1 MWSELQ
7 ESSGNTVLSCLSE
20 ARIGSANH
28 GEQIDVCQMAA
39 SGKKLYCSAVFWPS
53 CCKQSANDVHIPGE
67 HVSNIS
73 PDSAGCINLSMRP
86 RERMEG
92 EKMTGRFV

>member
-1 MWSELQ
+1 MWSGLQ
-7 ESSGNTVLSCLSE
+7 ESSRNTVLSCLSE

-28 GEQIDVCQMAA
+28 MEQIDVCQIAA
-39 SGKKLYCSAVFWPS
+39 SGKKYCSAVFWPS
-53 CCKQSANDVHIPGE
+53 CCKKSVIDVHIPGE

-73 PDSAGCINLSMRP
+73 PDSAGCINFSMRP